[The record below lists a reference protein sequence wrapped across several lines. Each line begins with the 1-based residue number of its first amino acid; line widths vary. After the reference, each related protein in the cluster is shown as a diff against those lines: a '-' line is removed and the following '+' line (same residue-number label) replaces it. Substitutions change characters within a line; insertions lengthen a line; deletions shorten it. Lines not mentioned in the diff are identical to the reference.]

1 MYAGILCPPPSTNM
15 FNLKEKAVKEH
26 ADLFGDRLYSIEFDD
41 NKFVLRYAACH
52 QQFAMIKNWHA
63 ILGVLFY
70 GLSSIIFI
78 IVLKM
83 TDLSIAYPM
92 TSMSYIFVTIFSYKF
107 LGEKI
112 NKYKMMGI
120 VLIIIGVVLVK
131 I

>member
-1 MYAGILCPPPSTNM
+1 MSNTLLILGLMILLTFIGAIGSL
-15 FNLKEKAVKEH
+15 FLKLGSKKFHLELSIKNL
-26 ADLFGDRLYSIEFDD
+26 
-41 NKFVLRYAACH
+41 FV
-52 QQFAMIKNWHA
+52 MIKNWQA
-63 ILGVLFY
+63 ILGVIFY

-112 NKYKMMGI
+112 NKYKFLGI
-120 VLIIIGVVLVK
+120 ILIIIGVILVK